1 MSGTSKSA
9 RPATIV
15 SNAPTTATTTAP
27 LSQSQQKKQQ
37 KKASDERVTL
47 FAHLPLYTRHLERL
61 PIV

>member
-1 MSGTSKSA
+1 MSGTSRSA

-15 SNAPTTATTTAP
+15 SNAPTTTTAP

-47 FAHLPLYTRHLERL
+47 FAHLSVYTRQLERI
-61 PIV
+61 PMTV